1 MSNTHIKSL
10 ESLDLF
16 LPSSSSYNVYSF
28 HCRIFNMSPE
38 KIKERSDFLIQFLDL
53 PNKWRLV
60 VNLSGGQQRLVMML
74 IFAVNI
80 MSTIHRK
87 DIINQQNQYDDIYM
101 NLIDIIIKHENLVFN
116 MINIWFNLRSPS
128 TQNFDPC

>member
-1 MSNTHIKSL
+1 
-10 ESLDLF
+10 
-16 LPSSSSYNVYSF
+16 
-28 HCRIFNMSPE
+28 MSPE

-116 MINIWFNLRSPS
+116 MINIWFNFWSPS